1 MAQDATAAPQQPAA
15 SQTKYDGDAIVVTG
29 ITKQD
34 ANIQDTPIAI
44 TAFSGETLTEQGIGK
59 VDEIAT
65 FTPGFNIRGAG
76 NNPTA
81 LTLAMRGQIQTDK
94 TATLQ
99 LSVGH
104 KLAELY
110 NARATGLHNDRNHD
124 LQANTEG
131 ERVYRVARG

>member
-1 MAQDATAAPQQPAA
+1 MVFFFCKPKTAYELRISDWSSDVRSSDPDSVRILATVSVGALAMATVPAMAQDATAAPQQPAA

-65 FTPGFNIRGAG
+65 FTPGFNKIG
-76 NNPTA
+76 
-81 LTLAMRGQIQTDK
+81 
-94 TATLQ
+94 
-99 LSVGH
+99 
-104 KLAELY
+104 
-110 NARATGLHNDRNHD
+110 RAH
-124 LQANTEG
+124 
-131 ERVYRVARG
+131 V

>member
-1 MAQDATAAPQQPAA
+1 MLTYTSSLDMSYLSLLYSLFLCFFVMIRRPPRSTRTYTLFPYTTRFRSLAMATVPAMAQDATAAPQQPAA

-65 FTPGFNIRGAG
+65 FTPGFNKIG
-76 NNPTA
+76 
-81 LTLAMRGQIQTDK
+81 
-94 TATLQ
+94 
-99 LSVGH
+99 
-104 KLAELY
+104 
-110 NARATGLHNDRNHD
+110 RAH
-124 LQANTEG
+124 
-131 ERVYRVARG
+131 V

>member
-1 MAQDATAAPQQPAA
+1 MLAMNFKDKCDSVRILATVSVGALAMATVPAMAQDATAAPQQPAA

-81 LTLAMRGQIQTDK
+81 LTPAMRRSEEIG
-94 TATLQ
+94 
-99 LSVGH
+99 
-104 KLAELY
+104 
-110 NARATGLHNDRNHD
+110 NASA
-124 LQANTEG
+124 Q
-131 ERVYRVARG
+131 ERGCQS